1 MSQNNSDLEY
11 AQKIV
16 NEAKKKNY
24 KTPEQI
30 IDEKLNKLLNLDLLA
45 EVSKM
50 DNFDEVTRH
59 LSSDEKDRFDVEAEE
74 IAGAYSE
81 ILQSI
86 ANTLKDPEAREQIL
100 DELKRRVG

>member
-1 MSQNNSDLEY
+1 MSQNNSEFEQ

-16 NEAKKKNY
+16 NEARRKNH

-30 IDEKLNKLLNLDLLA
+30 IDEKLERILNLDLLA
-45 EVSKM
+45 EVTKM
-50 DNFDEVTRH
+50 DGFTELTDRLNSE
-59 LSSDEKDRFDVEAEE
+59 EKQRFDFEAEE
-74 IAGAYSE
+74 ISAAYSE

-86 ANTLKDPEAREQIL
+86 ANTLKNPEAREEIL